1 MDKEELERQLALTK
15 EQLDLAWAYIASLS
29 KEVDYYYTRYNRLCK
44 VKEESYNQVIVR
56 VEDAAGNV
64 EDVAGNVKEFNNVIV
79 ESFFDMNTLKYTMII
94 KLKEAENEQN
104 KTK

>member
-56 VEDAAGNV
+56 VEDAAGNI
-64 EDVAGNVKEFNNVIV
+64 KQFNNVIV
-79 ESFFDMNTLKYTMII
+79 ESFFDMNTLKDTMII
-94 KLKEAENEQN
+94 KLKEAENEQT

>member
-1 MDKEELERQLALTK
+1 MDKEELERQLALAR
-15 EQLDLAWAYIASLS
+15 EHIAFLS
-29 KEVDYYYTRYNRLCK
+29 KKAVYYENRYKWLSK
-44 VKEESYNQVIVR
+44 VKEESYKQVIVR

-64 EDVAGNVKEFNNVIV
+64 KEFNNVIV
-79 ESFFDMNTLKYTMII
+79 ETFFYMNTLKDIMII